1 MTRTDGSDA
10 PKIVHDNLRVL
21 RDPDRGRYELWQ
33 GDQFIGFLGYTM
45 DEYTTP
51 EGQRESV
58 VRLQHTIIDEAY
70 GRRGYA
76 RALVTMVLDRLKA
89 EGDSISPECS
99 YVEDYLRRYPEYQ
112 EMVHQG

>member
-1 MTRTDGSDA
+1 MTSTGGSET
-10 PKIVHDNLRVL
+10 PKIVHDDLRVL

-33 GDQFIGFLGYTM
+33 ADQYIGFLGYTV
-45 DEYTTP
+45 DEITAADS
-51 EGQRESV
+51 QRESV
-58 VRLQHTIIDEAY
+58 VRLQHTIVDEKY

-99 YVEDYLRRYPEYQ
+99 YVEDYLQRYPEYQ
-112 EMVHQG
+112 EMVHQL